1 MPSCYCISFLCFSSH
16 LPQNTHFCDKSS
28 LIGVHKL
35 GFDWELEAEKKK
47 KEFFAGKQQDTNLLI
62 VVIFIRVDDVEN
74 IESLRWDDQ
83 QKIRKYI
90 ESGGGGAAGT
100 PKSNAASKSNASKN
114 IEYGSHI
121 KLELLVFNVKRERA
135 FDINKM
141 IISPQN
147 PIQMKLSKRL

>member
-47 KEFFAGKQQDTNLLI
+47 KEFFAGLLYLL
-62 VVIFIRVDDVEN
+62 
-74 IESLRWDDQ
+74 ESLRWDDQ

-147 PIQMKLSKRL
+147 PIQMKLSKS